1 MQTSFPQ
8 VVNHD
13 RLDFTHQDLQGRSF
27 RGQNLTGAIFTGA
40 DIRSAD
46 FAAAQ
51 LVGADFTQV
60 TAGLN
65 RPWWWLMVVTI
76 VLLAGLAG
84 AGCSIACVITMR
96 LLHPEYI
103 AHRSLLPGITTL
115 IVVPLFMLGVIRW
128 GLTTQLAT
136 LAAALAGSFIIGQ
149 ALLCIALGSEGL
161 NRGQE
166 TGWRL
171 AGVWSWAFM
180 GVLFG
185 ALSLTAGWQLLRH
198 RSRYLV
204 LPWMVGV
211 GLALYGSWD
220 LNQHAK
226 QFDATVLGNLEA
238 WPWVIPPAI
247 VLGGLSVYVS
257 WWGRQEADRFQP
269 IAHLATFLCTIGGTQ
284 FQGANLTRANLQAGN
299 FAQTNFTQAKLTQ
312 TNFYLARKVH
322 QARLAGTILQQ
333 RSVRDLLTSHR
344 GAGRSYVGC
353 DLRGAYLVEAVLAD
367 ADFTDANWQNANL
380 SGAWLDRANLTRVQA
395 IGADLRNCHLTAA
408 CLEAWNIDQTT
419 QLTGIDCEFVY
430 LLHQQQERSPSSG
443 MFAAGEFTKLFQQAI
458 DTVDLIIR
466 NGVDWQSLTQTIKQL
481 QVEQGDTPL
490 TVRSIENK
498 GDGMVIVKVAVA
510 PETDKAQF
518 YESFQATYAAT
529 LQSLEAKHQATIAA
543 KDAQIELYREQQNDL
558 KQITQ
563 LLAAGNPGRS
573 VKSIT
578 PQCVVLKLNTG
589 SLTTGFTTTLQIG
602 PEATTPHVEVT
613 GHLAPAPELWAAYQ
627 DWRQAY
633 QRSLNANHRM
643 HIPDTQI
650 TNISRRDFWQ
660 NCETKAAVLADRLN
674 QWLNHPTSRPLKERL
689 LEQLSPT
696 DPIRLLVQTD
706 DADLRHLPLQLWDWF
721 DRYPQAELAL
731 STPSYQRIQ
740 PSVKPKSQVK
750 ILAILGDS
758 QGIDI
763 AHDRALLEQLPN
775 AAITF
780 LVEPD
785 RRELTDRLWEQDW
798 DILFF
803 AGHSQSRQVGNA
815 ECGYLQ
821 INAQEQLP
829 IGQLRHG
836 LRKAIAQGL
845 QLAIFN
851 SCDGLGIARELADL
865 DLPQMI
871 VMREPVPDRVAQ
883 EFLKHFLLEFSRGT
897 SLYQSVRRGREQLQ
911 GLEDQFPCASWL
923 PVIYQNPAIVP
934 MLWADLTHGDK
945 SL

>member
-1 MQTSFPQ
+1 MQTSFPP
-8 VVNHD
+8 VANHD
-13 RLDFTHQDLQGRSF
+13 RQDFTHQNLQGRSF
-27 RGQNLTGAIFTGA
+27 QGQDLTGAMFTGA
-40 DIRSAD
+40 DIRSVD
-46 FAAAQ
+46 FAGAT
-51 LVGADFTQV
+51 LVDADFTQA
-60 TAGLN
+60 TAGLS
-65 RPWWWLMVVTI
+65 RRWWWLTVGAI
-76 VLLAGLAG
+76 IILAGVAG
-84 AGCSIACVITMR
+84 SGCSIAGVITIK

-103 AHRSLLPGITTL
+103 AKRSLLPGLATL
-115 IVVPLFMLGVIRW
+115 IVIPIFMLGLVRW
-128 GLTTQLAT
+128 GLTSKLVTM
-136 LAAALAGSFIIGQ
+136 AASIAGILVMGQ
-149 ALLCIALGSEGL
+149 AVLWSSMGSAGL
-161 NRGQE
+161 NVGQE

-171 AGVWSWAFM
+171 AGVWAWSLV

-185 ALSLTAGWQLLRH
+185 ALALTMGYRLLPRRSAGILVGAWGLGLGLSLYAAWDMSQQLE
-198 RSRYLV
+198 V
-204 LPWMVGV
+204 L
-211 GLALYGSWD
+211 
-220 LNQHAK
+220 
-226 QFDATVLGNLEA
+226 DANVFGRLES
-238 WPWVIPPAI
+238 WPWVPLWAVIAGA
-247 VLGGLSVYVS
+247 LAVYVS
-257 WWGRQEADRFQP
+257 GQSRREDQRFIP
-269 IAHLATFLCTIGGTQ
+269 IINLATSLCTIGGTQ
-284 FQGANLTRANLQAGN
+284 FRGANLTGANLQSGN
-299 FAQTNFTQAKLTQ
+299 FAQTNFTQANLTQ
-312 TNFYLARKVH
+312 TNFQLARKVN
-322 QARLAGTILQQ
+322 QARVTGTILQV

-344 GAGRSYVGC
+344 GERRSYVGC
-353 DLRGAYLVEAVLAD
+353 DLRGAYLVEAALAA
-367 ADFTDANWQNANL
+367 ADFTDANLQNANL

-395 IGADLRNCHLTAA
+395 IGTDLRNCHLTAA

-419 QLTGIDCEFVY
+419 QLAGIDCEFVY
-430 LLHQQQERSPSSG
+430 LLDQQQERSPSSG
-443 MFAAGEFTKLFQQAI
+443 VFVAGEFAKLFQKAI

-466 NGVDWQSLTQTIKQL
+466 NGVDWQSLNQTIKQL

-498 GDGMVIVKVAVA
+498 GDGMVVVKVAVA

-573 VKSIT
+573 VKPIT
-578 PQCVVLKLNTG
+578 AQCVVLKLNTG
-589 SLTTGFTTTLQIG
+589 NLTTGFAVTLQIG
-602 PEATTPHVEVT
+602 PEATTPHVEVS

-627 DWRQAY
+627 DWHLAY
-633 QRSLNANHRM
+633 QRSLNANCRM

-674 QWLNHPTSRPLKERL
+674 QWLNHATSRPLKERL
-689 LEQLSPT
+689 LEQLSPA
-696 DPIRLLVQTD
+696 DPIRLLIQTD
-706 DADLRHLPLQLWDWF
+706 DADLCHLPLQLWDWF

-740 PSVKPKSQVK
+740 PLIKPKSQVK

-785 RRELTDRLWEQDW
+785 RRELTDRLWAQDW

-803 AGHSQSRQVGNA
+803 AGHSQSRQVEQV

-829 IGQLRHG
+829 IAQLRHG

-851 SCDGLGIARELADL
+851 SCDGLGIARDLADL

-883 EFLKHFLLEFSRGT
+883 EFLKHFLLDFSGGA
-897 SLYQSVRRGREQLQ
+897 SLYQSVRSGREKLQ

-934 MLWADLTHGDK
+934 MLWADLVEVG
-945 SL
+945 